1 MVIKESVK
9 TDQTKEL
16 MFFSE
21 ESILQSNEFDMVPV
35 VENARLGTSII
46 KLEDILSLSESYNIS
61 DLGVILTKICEANEL
76 NPSDVSFSIQ
86 DYKLLES
93 DEIAGLVNGLINEGV
108 KVFAVPMS
116 STNPIKMVGDAI
128 LETAIETG
136 DWDLFD
142 TFINEDVEILLEK
155 VSDKKL
161 ADQLN
166 QHFTNQGGQ
175 QIPIDPNVVKQA
187 KAGGTPN
194 QSGQKPQQQTQVTA
208 KPAASQPSNGGQNIQ
223 STVQNMVKKSAKAPR
238 EYVANALKWVHDKIN
253 DINAKLSKDGQNA
266 PIWKKVLAY
275 LSNAAKILAKKL
287 HNFVAKDDKAIK

>member
-9 TDQTKEL
+9 SDQTKDL
-16 MFFSE
+16 LFFSE
-21 ESILQSNEFDMVPV
+21 ESILQSTEFDMVPV
-35 VENARLGTSII
+35 VENARFGTNII
-46 KLEDILSLSESYNIS
+46 KLEDILSLSESYNIF
-61 DLGVILTKICEANEL
+61 DLGVVLTKICEANEL

-93 DEIAGLVNGLINEGV
+93 DEITGLVNDLINEGV
-108 KVFAVPMS
+108 NVFAVPMS

-128 LETAIETG
+128 LEMAIETG

-175 QIPIDPNVVKQA
+175 QIPIDPNIVKQA
-187 KAGGTPN
+187 KAGGTPT
-194 QSGQKPQQQTQVTA
+194 QSGQKPQ
-208 KPAASQPSNGGQNIQ
+208 PSKNNNTSNSGQNIH

-253 DINAKLSKDGQNA
+253 EINAKLSKDGENA

>member
-21 ESILQSNEFDMVPV
+21 ESILQSTEFDMVPV
-35 VENARLGTSII
+35 VENTRLGTSII

-76 NPSDVSFSIQ
+76 NPSNVSFSIQ

-93 DEIAGLVNGLINEGV
+93 DEIAGLVNDLINEGV
-108 KVFAVPMS
+108 NVLAIPMS

-187 KAGGTPN
+187 KAG
-194 QSGQKPQQQTQVTA
+194 QKPQQQTQATA
-208 KPAASQPSNGGQNIQ
+208 KPAAYQPSNGGQNIQ

-253 DINAKLSKDGQNA
+253 EINAKLSKDGQNS

>member
-21 ESILQSNEFDMVPV
+21 ESILQSTEFDMVPV

-76 NPSDVSFSIQ
+76 NPSNVSFSIQ

-93 DEIAGLVNGLINEGV
+93 DEIAGLVNDLINEGV
-108 KVFAVPMS
+108 NVLAVPMS

-142 TFINEDVEILLEK
+142 TFINEDVEVLLEK
-155 VSDKKL
+155 VSDKSL
-161 ADQLN
+161 ANQLN
-166 QHFTNQGGQ
+166 QHFANHGGK
-175 QIPIDPNVVKQA
+175 QIPIDPNVVKQV
-187 KAGGTPN
+187 KAGGPPPQT
-194 QSGQKPQQQTQVTA
+194 SQKPQATA

-275 LSNAAKILAKKL
+275 LSNAAKVLAKKL